1 MNSNWRVR
9 GGRNLVGEP
18 FLLFGI
24 LNVTPDSFSDGGRY
38 LDAEAALEQAR
49 RLEASGAH
57 VVDVGGVST
66 RPGGEDAGER
76 EEARRLAPV
85 LRRLCAMRGAGSG
98 GALVSVD
105 TFRAGVAALAMEA
118 GAAIINDV
126 SACRR
131 DPGLLDVL
139 VQYQP
144 GYVLMYAD
152 MARGDLHGRLP
163 HANVV
168 EACLAFFETM
178 LSRLVGAGV
187 DEERI
192 MVDPGIGFGKTLE
205 DNLALLGGLA
215 RLQRLGRPVLL
226 GVSNK
231 SMFGRLLG
239 RGAGERRDATVAA
252 AVVGYLR
259 GAWAH
264 RVHEARAAGDAL
276 RVAAAI
282 GKYAS

>member
-1 MNSNWRVR
+1 MNSGWRVR
-9 GGRNLVGEP
+9 GGRSLGGEP

-24 LNVTPDSFSDGGRY
+24 LNVTPDSFYDGGRY
-38 LDAEAALEQAR
+38 LGVEAALEQAR
-49 RLEASGAH
+49 RLGASGAQ

-66 RPGGEDAGER
+66 RPGGEEAGER

-85 LRRLCAMRGAGSG
+85 LKQLCAMRGPDSRRM
-98 GALVSVD
+98 LVSVD
-105 TFRAGVAALAMEA
+105 TFRAGVAAQALEA

-152 MARGDLHGRLP
+152 MARGELHGRLL
-163 HANVV
+163 HADVV

-178 LSRLVGAGV
+178 LGRLVGAGV

-205 DNLALLGGLA
+205 DNLALLGGLG

-231 SMFGRLLG
+231 SVFGSLLG
-239 RGAGERRDATVAA
+239 RGEGERRDATVAA
-252 AVVGYLR
+252 TVLGYQR

-264 RVHEARAAGDAL
+264 RVHEAGAARDAL